1 MAEREGFSSII
12 LQLAENMR
20 LLYRPCLVSPTI
32 VLQKRGWHGK
42 AGSDVDVVL
51 QDR

>member
-1 MAEREGFSSII
+1 VLAEREGISGII

-32 VLQKRGWHGK
+32 VLQKRGLAWQSG
-42 AGSDVDVVL
+42 
-51 QDR
+51 Q